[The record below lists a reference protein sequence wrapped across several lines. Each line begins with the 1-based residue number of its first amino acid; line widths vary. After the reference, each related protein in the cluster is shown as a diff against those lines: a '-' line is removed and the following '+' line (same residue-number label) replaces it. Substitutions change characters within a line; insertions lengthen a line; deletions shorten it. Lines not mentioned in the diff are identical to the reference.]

1 MEMGE
6 YKMDY
11 FKVFD
16 SGHLYGVVRI
26 IVVATAHEKMGRYI
40 IETFAFSLYDQ
51 SIFKGK
57 IIEYDFDASGIIE
70 DEINLH
76 VKNIIDSILTGQYKA
91 KKDISLINQHPD
103 CKEIE
108 RSILLSMKSRQLHI
122 EKLEDISKNSNCD
135 SLKEYL
141 VGILALP
148 SITIRDYK

>member
-1 MEMGE
+1 MQG

-11 FKVFD
+11 FKFFD

-26 IVVATAHEKMGRYI
+26 IIVATAHEKMGRYI

-57 IIEYDFDASGIIE
+57 IIEYDFDASGIID
-70 DEINLH
+70 DEINVH
-76 VKNIIDSILTGQYKA
+76 VKNIINSILTDQYKA
-91 KKDISLINQHPD
+91 KKHISLINQYPE

-108 RSILLSMKSRQLHI
+108 KSILLSMKSRQLHL
-122 EKLEDISKNSNCD
+122 EKLEDISKNSNCN
-135 SLKEYL
+135 SLKHYL
-141 VGILALP
+141 VRILALP

>member
-1 MEMGE
+1 MEE
-6 YKMDY
+6 CKMDY

-26 IVVATAHEKMGRYI
+26 VVVATAHEKMGRYI

-51 SIFKGK
+51 SIFKGI

-70 DEINLH
+70 DEISVH
-76 VKNIIDSILTGQYKA
+76 VKNIINSILTDQYNA
-91 KKDISLINQHPD
+91 KKDISLINQYPE
-103 CKEIE
+103 CREIE
-108 RSILLSMKSRQLHI
+108 ESILLSMKSRQLHLD
-122 EKLEDISKNSNCD
+122 KLEDISKNSNCN

-141 VGILALP
+141 MKILALP